1 MLGLKYIKVPPT
13 THVIQ
18 YMGGQ
23 VVRSGAGLSFFYYSP
38 TSILVE
44 VPIASTDVPFVFNEV
59 TNDYQDATIQG
70 ELTYRVVDPQ
80 RLAALL
86 DFSTDKQGRY
96 RWTTPPSFKDRL
108 IHAAQILARGSPATA
123 AQRIAG
129 EQRRPCRPHAH
140 WPEGS
145 DAVAMLGVEVLGLS
159 ILSIKATPE
168 MSKAL
173 QADARERLLQ
183 KADEAVYARRNTAV
197 ELERRIKENELN
209 TEIAV
214 EEKRRSVRET
224 KMRADIAIEQERT
237 QLVDSRVDNQR
248 KESQA
253 RADGVRAL
261 LEPMKD
267 VDWRTLMAA
276 QSGGLD
282 SSQLIAMAF
291 RDLADKADHIGNL
304 NISTELLNSLL
315 AGGAAGGGKN
325 PLAMHD
331 YAKRKKANPT
341 AGAADDSRRGDA

>member
-1 MLGLKYIKVPPT
+1 MLGVKYIKVPPT
-13 THVIQ
+13 THVMQ
-18 YMGGQ
+18 YKAGQ
-23 VVRSGAGLSFFYYSP
+23 VVRSGVGLSFFYYAP
-38 TSILVE
+38 TSVLVE
-44 VPIASTDVPFVFNEV
+44 VPVASTDVPFVFNEV
-59 TNDYQDATIQG
+59 TTDYQDATIQG

-86 DFSTDKQGRY
+86 DFSTDKNSRY
-96 RWTTPPSFKDRL
+96 RSDDPAKLKDRL
-108 IHAAQILARGSPATA
+108 IHAAQILARGYT
-123 AQRIAG
+123 QRL
-129 EQRRPCRPHAH
+129 ELSQLLVS
-140 WPEGS
+140 S
-145 DAVAMLGVEVLGLS
+145 DALVEHMFAGLKGAEAVATLGVEVLGLS

-168 MSKAL
+168 MAKAL

-183 KADEAVYARRNTAV
+183 KADEAVYSRRNTAV

-214 EEKRRSVRET
+214 EEKRRTVRET

-237 QLVDSRVDNQR
+237 QLVDSRVENQR

-315 AGGAAGGGKN
+315 AAGGGDG
-325 PLAMHD
+325 PQEQVGSSPA
-331 YAKRKKANPT
+331 RQ
-341 AGAADDSRRGDA
+341 GRRRDASGGSSSIIA